1 MPWDVEKSIPA
12 AVPEKAAKPD
22 EQQND
27 RECRHAA
34 RRLFNEAPPYRIEF
48 DAAGAAVLCQ
58 KFYEYWPNLA
68 PQDATR
74 WRAISRHQNLEEA
87 ERRLR
92 LICGGPI
99 YYDSAGRVLANGPRQ
114 KPRWDLPPTDDE

>member
-34 RRLFNEAPPYRIEF
+34 RRL
-48 DAAGAAVLCQ
+48 LCQ
-58 KFYEYWPNLA
+58 KFNEYWPNLA